1 MATEKEIGT
10 ITFPPDELKISDA
23 TIPTGVVNKSQL
35 DSVAPERSIFM
46 IWAEENANFSTSVG
60 GGFQWSFGNGQETPV
75 NNGVIIPVKCEL
87 FAVSLSAN
95 TPTSTGTATVG
106 TYRSGIDLETVLDVT
121 VNAGNGYKSVN
132 TLASPVTFTAGQ
144 YLNFRTFSVTGIVHL
159 GIITASFRTI
169 V

>member
-1 MATEKEIGT
+1 MATEIEIGT
-10 ITFPPDELKISDA
+10 ITFPANELKISGA

-35 DSVAPERSIFM
+35 DAVAPAQSIFM
-46 IWAEENANFSTSVG
+46 IWAEENANLSTSVG
-60 GGFQWSFGNGQETPV
+60 AGFQWGFGNGQETPI

-95 TPTSTGTATVG
+95 PSSSSGNAAVA
-106 TYRSGIDLETVLDVT
+106 TYRSGVDLGEALDVI
-121 VNAGNGYKSVN
+121 VNAGNGYKSVT

-144 YLNFRTFSVTGIVHL
+144 YLNFRTLYVSGVVDS
-159 GIITASFRTI
+159 GIISATFRTI